1 MAGHSKWANIKHRKA
16 AQDAKRGRLYTR
28 LLREITVAARE
39 GPDSSRLKLAIAK
52 ANSENVPK
60 DTIDRAVSRGAGGGD
75 GVELHEIIYEGY
87 GPGGV
92 AVIVE
97 CTTDNRNRTVAEVRN
112 AFSKNG
118 GSMGTDG
125 SVSYMFQTLGL
136 IAVAQGVDEDRL
148 MDLALEA
155 GAEDIEIDTDGGFR
169 VLAPPAEVEAV
180 HQALVEAGMEC
191 ATPEVVRLS
200 ETQVELEGG
209 FVEKVERLLSSLEDL
224 DDTQNVYSNAIFPDA
239 D

>member
-39 GPDSSRLKLAIAK
+39 GPDSPRLKLAIAR
-52 ANSENVPK
+52 AASENVPK

-75 GVELHEIIYEGY
+75 GIELHEVVYEGY
-87 GPGGV
+87 GPAGV

-97 CTTDNRNRTVAEVRN
+97 CTTDNRNRTVAEVRSV
-112 AFSKNG
+112 FSKNG
-118 GSMGTDG
+118 GSLGVDG

-136 IAVAQGVDEDRL
+136 IEVAPGVDEDRL
-148 MDLALEA
+148 MDLALSA
-155 GAEDIEIDTDGGFR
+155 GAEDIELDSEGGFR
-169 VLAPPAEVEAV
+169 ISASPVDVEAV
-180 HQALVEAGMEC
+180 HRVLVDAGIEC
-191 ATPEVVRLS
+191 AAPEVMRVAGN
-200 ETQVELEGG
+200 QVELDSRM
-209 FVEKVERLLSSLEDL
+209 VEKVERLLGGLEDL